1 MTNIERPSPA
11 ATGAADPATPDL
23 AVAPDA
29 PAASALPA
37 GTVPAEA
44 TAAVVH
50 GGGAWADFRRRVAR
64 NRGAMIALGVLALLV
79 LVAAI
84 GPFITPADPNQ
95 QNLRGVLLDPFTAGH
110 VLGTDQLGRD
120 ILSRLIVGT
129 RVSLLAICLALAV
142 AMVIGVPLGFLTGYI
157 GGRFDTVVMRLND
170 AAMSFPPLLLAIALV
185 AVLGPSLRNAMFAV
199 GILMAPRFLRLVRG
213 VVIGLKEETY
223 VEASRSIGTP
233 PATIILR
240 HILPNTLS
248 PLTVAIAVTAGYAML
263 SEAGLSFLGLG
274 VQPPDASWGSMIRE
288 GFLYYGRSPWL
299 GIFPGVLIALTVFTF
314 VTLGDG
320 LRDALGREERT
331 ES

>member
-1 MTNIERPSPA
+1 MTQREPSPA
-11 ATGAADPATPDL
+11 VPPVPEV
-23 AVAPDA
+23 AVAPAA
-29 PAASALPA
+29 PAASAMPA
-37 GTVPAEA
+37 GTPT
-44 TAAVVH
+44 TAVH
-50 GGGAWADFRRRVAR
+50 GGGAWADFRRRVGK
-64 NRGAMIALGVLALLV
+64 NRGAVIALCVLALLL
-79 LVAAI
+79 LVALI
-84 GPFITPADPNQ
+84 GPYITPADPNA
-95 QNLRGVLLDPFTAGH
+95 QNLRAVLLDPFSPGH
-110 VLGTDQLGRD
+110 LLGTDQLGRD

-129 RVSLLAICLALAV
+129 RVSLLAIGLALVV
-142 AMVIGVPLGFLTGYI
+142 AMVVGVPLGFLAGYL
-157 GGRFDTVVMRLND
+157 GGRFDGLVMRLND

-213 VVIGLKEETY
+213 VVIGLKEETF

-233 PATIILR
+233 THMIILR

-288 GFLYYGRSPWL
+288 GFLYFGRSPWL

>member
-1 MTNIERPSPA
+1 MTNTESRTTSP
-11 ATGAADPATPDL
+11 DEKPAPP
-23 AVAPDA
+23 VARR
-29 PAASALPA
+29 
-37 GTVPAEA
+37 
-44 TAAVVH
+44 
-50 GGGAWADFRRRVAR
+50 GGAGSNFRRRVGS
-64 NRGAMIALGVLALLV
+64 NRVAVVALGVLTFLV
-79 LVAAI
+79 LVAVF
-84 GPFITPADPNQ
+84 GPFITPSDPNA
-95 QNLRGVLLDPFTAGH
+95 QNLRAVLQDPLVPGH
-110 VLGTDQLGRD
+110 LLGTDQLGRD

-129 RVSLLAICLALAV
+129 RVSLFAIVVALVV
-142 AMVIGVPLGFLTGYI
+142 AMVFGVPAGFLSGFV
-157 GGRFDTVVMRLND
+157 GGRFDTVVMRIND

-185 AVLGPSLRNAMFAV
+185 GVLGPSLRNAMFAV

-213 VVIGLKEETY
+213 VVIGLKEETF

-233 PATIILR
+233 TLTIILR

-263 SEAGLSFLGLG
+263 AEAGLSFLGLG

-288 GFLYYGRSPWL
+288 GFLYFGRSPWL
-299 GIFPGVLIALTVFTF
+299 GIFPGVLIAITVFTF

>member
-1 MTNIERPSPA
+1 MTQREPSPA
-11 ATGAADPATPDL
+11 VPPVPDV
-23 AVAPDA
+23 AVAPAA
-29 PAASALPA
+29 PAASAMPA
-37 GTVPAEA
+37 GTP
-44 TAAVVH
+44 TAAVH
-50 GGGAWADFRRRVAR
+50 GGGAWADFRRRVGK
-64 NRGAMIALGVLALLV
+64 NRGAVIALCVLAFLLLV
-79 LVAAI
+79 ALI
-84 GPFITPADPNQ
+84 GPYITPADPNA
-95 QNLRGVLLDPFTAGH
+95 QNLRAVLLDPFSAGH
-110 VLGTDQLGRD
+110 LLGTDQLGRD

-129 RVSLLAICLALAV
+129 RVSLLAIGLALVV
-142 AMVIGVPLGFLTGYI
+142 AMVVGVPLGFLAGYL
-157 GGRFDTVVMRLND
+157 GGRFDGLVMRLND

-213 VVIGLKEETY
+213 VVIGPKEETF

-233 PATIILR
+233 AHMIILR

-288 GFLYYGRSPWL
+288 GFLYFGRSPWL

>member
-1 MTNIERPSPA
+1 MTNAEKKPE
-11 ATGAADPATPDL
+11 TT
-23 AVAPDA
+23 VAPEA
-29 PAASALPA
+29 PAASGMPGGGPASVSAAALA
-37 GTVPAEA
+37 
-44 TAAVVH
+44 H
-50 GGGAWADFRRRVAR
+50 GGGAWSDFRRRVGG
-64 NRGAMIALGVLALLV
+64 NTGAMIALGVLAFLV
-79 LVAAI
+79 LIAAI
-84 GPFITPADPNQ
+84 GPFITPADPNE
-95 QNLRGVLLDPFTAGH
+95 QNLRAVLLDPFSAGH

-129 RVSLLAICLALAV
+129 RVSLLAIGLALVV
-142 AMVIGVPLGFLTGYI
+142 AMVIGVPLGFVSGFL
-157 GGRFDTVVMRLND
+157 GGRLDQVVMRLND

-185 AVLGPSLRNAMFAV
+185 GVLGPSLRNAMFAV

-213 VVIGLKEETY
+213 VVIGLKEETF

-233 PATIILR
+233 TWMIIVR

-288 GFLYYGRSPWL
+288 GFLYFGRSPWL

>member
-1 MTNIERPSPA
+1 MT
-11 ATGAADPATPDL
+11 DPRTPL
-23 AVAPDA
+23 TTSGPTAEMVA
-29 PAASALPA
+29 
-37 GTVPAEA
+37 
-44 TAAVVH
+44 H
-50 GGGAWADFRRRVAR
+50 GGGVWADFRRRVGR
-64 NRGAMIALGVLALLV
+64 NRSAMTALGVLALLA
-79 LVAAI
+79 LVAVF
-84 GPFITPADPNQ
+84 GPLITPTDPNA
-95 QNLRGVLLDPFTAGH
+95 QNLRGVLLDPFSPGH
-110 VLGTDQLGRD
+110 LLGTDQLGRD

-142 AMVIGVPLGFLTGYI
+142 AMAIGVPLGFLTGYV
-157 GGRFDTVVMRLND
+157 GGRFDGLVMRLND

-185 AVLGPSLRNAMFAV
+185 AVLGPSLRNAMLAV
-199 GILMAPRFLRLVRG
+199 GLLMAPRFLRLVRG

-233 PATIILR
+233 TWMIIVR

-248 PLTVAIAVTAGYAML
+248 PLTVAVAVTAGYAML

>member
-1 MTNIERPSPA
+1 MTNVEKKPGPARERPA
-11 ATGAADPATPDL
+11 E
-23 AVAPDA
+23 VAPEA
-29 PAASALPA
+29 PAASAMPSGAPA
-37 GTVPAEA
+37 SVSADA
-44 TAAVVH
+44 LAH
-50 GGGAWADFRRRVAR
+50 GGGAWADFRRRVGG
-64 NRGAMIALGVLALLV
+64 NRGAMVALGVLAFLV
-79 LVAAI
+79 LIALI
-84 GPFITPADPNQ
+84 GPFITPADPNA
-95 QNLRGVLLDPFTAGH
+95 QNLRAVLLDPFSPGH
-110 VLGTDQLGRD
+110 LLGTDQLGRD

-129 RVSLLAICLALAV
+129 RVSLLAIALALAV
-142 AMVIGVPLGFLTGYI
+142 AMAIGVPLGFLSGFLS
-157 GGRFDTVVMRLND
+157 GRLDQVVMRLND

-185 AVLGPSLRNAMFAV
+185 GVLGPSLRNAMFAV

-213 VVIGLKEETY
+213 VMLGLKEETF

-233 PATIILR
+233 TWMVILR

-288 GFLYYGRSPWL
+288 GFLYFGRSPWL

>member
-1 MTNIERPSPA
+1 MTQREPSPA
-11 ATGAADPATPDL
+11 VPTVPPVPDV
-23 AVAPDA
+23 AVAPAA
-29 PAASALPA
+29 PAASAMPA
-37 GTVPAEA
+37 GTP
-44 TAAVVH
+44 TAAVH
-50 GGGAWADFRRRVAR
+50 GGGAWADFRRRVGK
-64 NRGAMIALGVLALLV
+64 NRGAVIALCVLAFLLLV
-79 LVAAI
+79 ALI
-84 GPFITPADPNQ
+84 GPYITPADPNA
-95 QNLRGVLLDPFTAGH
+95 QNLRAVLLDPFSPGH
-110 VLGTDQLGRD
+110 LLGTDQLGRD

-129 RVSLLAICLALAV
+129 RVSLLAIGLALVV
-142 AMVIGVPLGFLTGYI
+142 AMVVGVPLGFLAGYL
-157 GGRFDTVVMRLND
+157 GGRFDGLVMRLND

-213 VVIGLKEETY
+213 VVIGLKEETF

-233 PATIILR
+233 AHMIILR

-288 GFLYYGRSPWL
+288 GFLYFGRSPWL

>member
-1 MTNIERPSPA
+1 MTQTEPTTRSP
-11 ATGAADPATPDL
+11 
-23 AVAPDA
+23 APDA
-29 PAASALPA
+29 VS
-37 GTVPAEA
+37 TFSR
-44 TAAVVH
+44 H
-50 GGGAWADFRRRVAR
+50 GGVWTDFRRRVGR
-64 NRGAMIALGVLALLV
+64 NRGAVVALCVLAVLALVAV
-79 LVAAI
+79 L
-84 GPFITPADPNQ
+84 GPYVTPTDPNE
-95 QNLRGVLLDPFTAGH
+95 QNLRAVLLDPLSPGH
-110 VLGTDQLGRD
+110 LLGTDQLGRD

-142 AMVIGVPLGFLTGYI
+142 AMVIGVPLGFLAGYV
-157 GGRFDTVVMRLND
+157 GGRFDTLVMRAND

-213 VVIGLKEETY
+213 VVLGLKEETF

-233 PATIILR
+233 TWMIIVR

-248 PLTVAIAVTAGYAML
+248 PLTVAVAVTAGYAML

-288 GFLYYGRSPWL
+288 GFLYFGRSPWL

-320 LRDALGREERT
+320 LRDALGREERS

>member
-1 MTNIERPSPA
+1 MSNEERSPA
-11 ATGAADPATPDL
+11 ARSVPDVVVAPAGPPATVM
-23 AVAPDA
+23 AAGTA
-29 PAASALPA
+29 PA
-37 GTVPAEA
+37 T
-44 TAAVVH
+44 VH
-50 GGGAWADFRRRVAR
+50 GGGAWADFRRRVGK
-64 NRGAMIALGVLALLV
+64 NRGALAALCVLAFLV
-79 LVAAI
+79 LVALV
-84 GPFITPADPNQ
+84 GPFITPADPNA
-95 QNLRGVLLDPFTAGH
+95 QNLRAVLLDPFSPGH
-110 VLGTDQLGRD
+110 LLGTDQLGRD

-129 RVSLLAICLALAV
+129 RVSLLAIGLALVV
-142 AMVIGVPLGFLTGYI
+142 AMVVGVPLGFLAGYL
-157 GGRFDTVVMRLND
+157 GGRFDGLVMRLGD

-213 VVIGLKEETY
+213 VVVGLKEETF

-233 PATIILR
+233 THMIILR

-288 GFLYYGRSPWL
+288 GFLYFGRSPWL

>member
-1 MTNIERPSPA
+1 MTQREPSPA
-11 ATGAADPATPDL
+11 VPAVPAVPDA
-23 AVAPDA
+23 AVAPAA
-29 PAASALPA
+29 PAASAMPA
-37 GTVPAEA
+37 GTPS
-44 TAAVVH
+44 AAVH
-50 GGGAWADFRRRVAR
+50 GGGAWADFRRRVGK
-64 NRGAMIALGVLALLV
+64 NRGAVIALCVLAFLLLV
-79 LVAAI
+79 ALI
-84 GPFITPADPNQ
+84 GPYITPADPNA
-95 QNLRGVLLDPFTAGH
+95 QNLRAVLLDPLSPGH
-110 VLGTDQLGRD
+110 LLGTDQLGRD

-129 RVSLLAICLALAV
+129 RVSLLAIGLALVV
-142 AMVIGVPLGFLTGYI
+142 AMVVGVPLGFLAGYL
-157 GGRFDTVVMRLND
+157 GGRFDGLVMRLND

-213 VVIGLKEETY
+213 VVIGLKEETF

-233 PATIILR
+233 THMIILR

-288 GFLYYGRSPWL
+288 GFLYFGRSPWL

>member
-1 MTNIERPSPA
+1 MTDPRTPLTTSG
-11 ATGAADPATPDL
+11 ATSGPTAEM
-23 AVAPDA
+23 VA
-29 PAASALPA
+29 
-37 GTVPAEA
+37 
-44 TAAVVH
+44 H
-50 GGGAWADFRRRVAR
+50 GGGVWADFRRRVGR
-64 NRGAMIALGVLALLV
+64 NRAAMTALGVLALLA
-79 LVAAI
+79 LVAVF
-84 GPFITPADPNQ
+84 GPFITPADPNE
-95 QNLRGVLLDPFTAGH
+95 QNLRGVLLDPFSPGH
-110 VLGTDQLGRD
+110 LLGTDQLGRD

-142 AMVIGVPLGFLTGYI
+142 AMAIGVPLGFLTGYV
-157 GGRFDTVVMRLND
+157 GGRFDGLVMRLND

-185 AVLGPSLRNAMFAV
+185 AVLGPSLRNAMLAV
-199 GILMAPRFLRLVRG
+199 GLLMAPRFLRLVRG

-233 PATIILR
+233 TWMIIVR

>member
-1 MTNIERPSPA
+1 MTNVEKKPE
-11 ATGAADPATPDL
+11 TT
-23 AVAPDA
+23 VAPDA
-29 PAASALPA
+29 PAASEMPA
-37 GTVPAEA
+37 GDPATVS
-44 TAAVVH
+44 AAALAH
-50 GGGAWADFRRRVAR
+50 GGGAWSDFRRRVGS
-64 NRGAMIALGVLALLV
+64 NTGAMVALGVLAFLV
-79 LVAAI
+79 LIAAI
-84 GPFITPADPNQ
+84 GPFITPADPNE
-95 QNLRGVLLDPFTAGH
+95 QNLRAVLLDPFSAGH
-110 VLGTDQLGRD
+110 LLGTDQLGRD

-129 RVSLLAICLALAV
+129 RVSLLAIALALAV
-142 AMVIGVPLGFLTGYI
+142 AMVIGVPLGFVSGFL
-157 GGRFDTVVMRLND
+157 GGRFDQLVMRLND

-185 AVLGPSLRNAMFAV
+185 GVLGPSLRNAMFAV

-213 VVIGLKEETY
+213 VVIGLKEETF

-233 PATIILR
+233 TWMIIVR

-274 VQPPDASWGSMIRE
+274 VQPPAASWGSMIRE
-288 GFLYYGRSPWL
+288 GFLYFGRSPWL

>member
-1 MTNIERPSPA
+1 MTRSEHPTR
-11 ATGAADPATPDL
+11 DV
-23 AVAPDA
+23 AVAPV
-29 PAASALPA
+29 
-37 GTVPAEA
+37 VP
-44 TAAVVH
+44 TAAVH
-50 GGGAWADFRRRVAR
+50 GGGVWRDFRRRVSR
-64 NRGAMIALGVLALLV
+64 NRAAMVALGIVSLLV
-79 LVAAI
+79 LVALV
-84 GPFITPADPNQ
+84 GPFITPADPND
-95 QNLRGVLLDPFTAGH
+95 QNLRGVLLGPFSPGH
-110 VLGTDQLGRD
+110 LLGTDQLGRD

-142 AMVIGVPLGFLTGYI
+142 AVVVGVPLGFLSGYA
-157 GGRFDTVVMRLND
+157 GGRFDSLVMRLND

-213 VVIGLKEETY
+213 VVLGLKEETF

-233 PATIILR
+233 TPLIIWR

-248 PLTVAIAVTAGYAML
+248 PLTVAVAVTAGYAML

-299 GIFPGVLIALTVFTF
+299 GIFPGLLIALTVFTF

-320 LRDALGREERT
+320 LRDALGREERS